1 MNEEW
6 FGIAA
11 LGTTNSDGVYTARP
25 RMAYDVLSEIWAM
38 DPYQLKKAAVNE
50 EIDDI
55 NMEYLELKADV
66 RMLKSESVEERKI
79 LHFEGG
85 MLRTEM
91 LVKGTEAGINE
102 QGDFGDEFSNGEM
115 VFLDFGFAPTDK
127 IEGQFS
133 LNVLGNVADTEPL
146 ELQYGRRGNPIVV
159 RGVELVGGSVPV
171 ELDITL
177 RDRDRIEIYDF
188 SADYR
193 GKFFDLEAFY
203 HTPRYHW
210 GYEGDFY
217 GLVRETTDMAGEDIW
232 NAKAPQGVQFDGKGM
247 FEGLTL
253 LVGPE
258 VYWGANPK
266 AVIRYSNKFKNI
278 DWTFIHSEDLATSN
292 DSATATEVTEVETRQ
307 TTLYTKTDLGF
318 IKEGVTLE
326 VGGIIGSSDKIDDD
340 YERLDQGKT
349 FLDDVEFEDTLGLKT
364 KLTFPVFGAQAYLAS
379 NYGGLVADGGAPLR
393 EFGTRLPY
401 SEFGNKEEYEAGVMM
416 NFGNWM
422 VFPRALYRDN
432 LEKALPNR
440 HPSIQWRE
448 PQSWSDSS

>member
-1 MNEEW
+1 MYNKSFGNGEEGNAIGGFVFEWRDEWWKYLQVENLDVQDRNASWSNQAYLFDWAPGENNMNEEW

-11 LGTTNSDGVYTARP
+11 LGPANSDGVYTARP

-55 NMEYLELKADV
+55 NMDYLELKADV
-66 RMLKSESVEERKI
+66 RMLKSEKVEERKI

-85 MLRTEM
+85 QLRTEM
-91 LVKGTEAGINE
+91 LVKGTQAGVNE

-193 GKFFDLEAFY
+193 GKLFDLDAFY

-210 GYEGDFY
+210 GYEGDFLWSGQRDHGY
-217 GLVRETTDMAGEDIW
+217 GRRGYLERESASGC
-232 NAKAPQGVQFDGKGM
+232 
-247 FEGLTL
+247 
-253 LVGPE
+253 
-258 VYWGANPK
+258 
-266 AVIRYSNKFKNI
+266 AV
-278 DWTFIHSEDLATSN
+278 
-292 DSATATEVTEVETRQ
+292 
-307 TTLYTKTDLGF
+307 
-318 IKEGVTLE
+318 
-326 VGGIIGSSDKIDDD
+326 
-340 YERLDQGKT
+340 
-349 FLDDVEFEDTLGLKT
+349 
-364 KLTFPVFGAQAYLAS
+364 
-379 NYGGLVADGGAPLR
+379 
-393 EFGTRLPY
+393 
-401 SEFGNKEEYEAGVMM
+401 
-416 NFGNWM
+416 
-422 VFPRALYRDN
+422 
-432 LEKALPNR
+432 
-440 HPSIQWRE
+440 
-448 PQSWSDSS
+448 